1 MLQEPPAGS
10 AHGEFD
16 RIPSICHNGDMPRKK
31 TTIYIDDT
39 LLKSAKVLAART
51 GKKEYEV
58 FEDALRGYL
67 GFAAL
72 GRIWGRSKL
81 TERAALE
88 LAYRELH
95 AARK

>member
-1 MLQEPPAGS
+1 
-10 AHGEFD
+10 
-16 RIPSICHNGDMPRKK
+16 MPRKK
-31 TTIYIDDT
+31 TTIYIEDS
-39 LLKSAKVLAART
+39 LLRATKVLAART

-67 GFAAL
+67 GFGAL
-72 GRIWGRSKL
+72 KKIWDRSKL
-81 TERAALE
+81 TEKEALD